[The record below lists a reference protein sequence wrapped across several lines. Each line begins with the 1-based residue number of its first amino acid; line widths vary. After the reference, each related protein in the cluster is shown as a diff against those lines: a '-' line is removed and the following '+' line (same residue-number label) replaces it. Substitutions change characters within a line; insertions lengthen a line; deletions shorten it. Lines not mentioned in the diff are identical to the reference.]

1 MMNQISANIIANI
14 ISIIGQSLDKS
25 IPTSPNEKTIASPK
39 PAQTYFVHAI
49 IGDKHACK
57 MSPKHIR
64 NKNELLNIRKKQEM
78 VDFLFFFMYF
88 FLS

>member
-49 IGDKHACK
+49 IDVPQTHQKQK
-57 MSPKHIR
+57 RIIKYKEKTR
-64 NKNELLNIRKKQEM
+64 NG
-78 VDFLFFFMYF
+78 
-88 FLS
+88 